1 MPRYK
6 ITIEY
11 DGTDYVGWQTQK
23 DGRSIQEELEKAAF
37 RFLGEKVDITG
48 AGRTD
53 AGVHA
58 LGQVAH
64 FDTSKIFESYH
75 LCQAFNAHLKEQP
88 ISVIAAE
95 IVPDDF
101 NARFS
106 AVERGYVYKILN
118 RRYRPALDAH
128 RVWNVVFPLDV
139 EKMREAAKILIGKH
153 DFTTFRAAA
162 CQAKSP
168 VKTLDEIRIE
178 QRGDRIDL
186 FFRARSF
193 LHHQVRNIVGT
204 LELVGEGRWT
214 AADVKTALD
223 ARDRKAGG
231 PTAPADGLYFA
242 YVRYPSSA
250 LDKPASPD
258 FNGNGEGEK

>member
-11 DGTDYVGWQTQK
+11 DGTDYAGWQQQK
-23 DGRSIQEELEKAAF
+23 DAPSIQEELQKAAF
-37 RFLGEKVDITG
+37 KFLAEDVVITG

-64 FDTSKIFESYH
+64 FDTVKTLEPFK
-75 LCQAFNAHLKEQP
+75 LCQAFNAHLRPQP
-88 ISVIAAE
+88 ISVLNAE

-101 NARFS
+101 HARFD
-106 AVERGYVYKILN
+106 AKKRFYVYKILN
-118 RRYRPALDAH
+118 RRSRPALEVNRMWWVH
-128 RVWNVVFPLDV
+128 QPLDV
-139 EKMREAAKILIGKH
+139 EKMTDAAQVLIGKH
-153 DFTTFRAAA
+153 DFSTFRAAA

-178 QRGDRIDL
+178 RYGEFI
-186 FFRARSF
+186 FFYFSARSF

-204 LELVGEGRWT
+204 LKLVGEGVWT
-214 AADVKTALD
+214 KQNIIDALE
-223 ARDRKAGG
+223 AKDRKAGG
-231 PTAPADGLYFA
+231 PTAAAEGLYF
-242 YVRYPSSA
+242 
-250 LDKPASPD
+250 
-258 FNGNGEGEK
+258 EKVFY